1 MPDNEFL
8 NVPPGVMRQL
18 HQLSG
23 HVSPVPRSIPRRRA
37 PWAVEPE
44 PQSRL
49 LNWTIIG
56 TSIALVAIAI
66 WQISAAAWGGRL

>member
-1 MPDNEFL
+1 MSDHDL
-8 NVPPGVMRQL
+8 NTVPPGVMRQL

-37 PWAVEPE
+37 PWTIEPE

-49 LNWTIIG
+49 LNAMIIG
-56 TSIALVAIAI
+56 TSIALVAVAI
-66 WQISAAAWGGRL
+66 WQIGRAAWGGRI

>member
-1 MPDNEFL
+1 MSDHDL
-8 NVPPGVMRQL
+8 NTIPPGVMHQL

-49 LNWTIIG
+49 LNWTIVG

-66 WQISAAAWGGRL
+66 WQIGAAAWGGRL